1 MASHI
6 RTGVSIVEIRHLSAT
21 DNEPVEMQFT
31 QFSRLRKLDH
41 SYSAQEDETLV
52 LEIKGDEIKLS

>member
-1 MASHI
+1 LSK
-6 RTGVSIVEIRHLSAT
+6 IRHLSPS
-21 DNEPVEMQFT
+21 DNEPVEMEFT

-52 LEIKGDEIKLS
+52 LATQTYVDFYKVGVI